1 LHNVGR
7 LRTPDTGTLYVL
19 SPELSVQLKRE
30 WVAWHPTNNVESEF
44 GAAKELRMGALGS
57 TIKLLGS
64 HADVP
69 STLVNGMNTVVMST
83 NPTAATLITVFV
95 IISFTNVR

>member
-1 LHNVGR
+1 VASYQQR
-7 LRTPDTGTLYVL
+7 RIRVRCRTGV
-19 SPELSVQLKRE
+19 
-30 WVAWHPTNNVESEF
+30 